1 VKVHWANRATSCKI
15 AIRGLK
21 LAVLAAVVASVILS
35 PGCDNEKAAETP
47 TTPVVE
53 PTPTPQPVEIV
64 IYTDFQCGHCW
75 MLHSQVEAE
84 LLRLY
89 VDTGMA
95 RLDMRL
101 LPALGPDSLRAA
113 EAALCAS
120 DQAQFWEY
128 REAIFAAWRQVGRDA
143 YSEEELRNTAE
154 QLGLNEEAF
163 STCLIG
169 GAKRAEVEANMDL
182 AQVDGVSNVP
192 TVFIDGT
199 KLIGAKPLEIYTE
212 LIEGLLPE

>member
-1 VKVHWANRATSCKI
+1 MKAYWANRARSGRLVI
-15 AIRGLK
+15 LGLK
-21 LAVLAAVVASVILS
+21 VAVLAAVLVSVILAF
-35 PGCDNEKAAETP
+35 GCDSEKATETP
-47 TTPVVE
+47 TPPVVE

-64 IYTDFQCGHCW
+64 IYTDFQCGGCW
-75 MLHSQVEAE
+75 MLHSEVEAE

-89 VDTGMA
+89 VDTGRA

-120 DQAQFWEY
+120 DQARFWEY
-128 REAIFAAWRQVGRDA
+128 REAIFAAWHQAGQDA
-143 YSEEELRNTAE
+143 YSEEELQNVAR

-163 STCLIG
+163 STCLIS
-169 GAKRAEVEANMDL
+169 GAKRAEVEDNHSRAL
-182 AQVDGVSNVP
+182 AAGVTKVP

-199 KLIGAKPLEIYTE
+199 KVTGVKPLETYID
-212 LIEGLLPE
+212 LIEELLAE